1 MLIKPSTLLQSQ
13 SHLVCWSLL
22 QTKTKFSEQAHAR
35 THGLVVISAP
45 QSEEEASILMF
56 SGQVFMSFIREGY
69 VLFNRVLSEANSHI
83 YSARMAVLALIGL
96 QVTAEVRARGPCG
109 RSDAASCSS
118 TWGAT
123 SEDVPHRIYNKGKS
137 VLIQRQINKVC
148 CFFFILLKC
157 TDTFSINWNKFGP
170 DGM

>member
-1 MLIKPSTLLQSQ
+1 MTE
-13 SHLVCWSLL
+13 
-22 QTKTKFSEQAHAR
+22 FFEEAHAR

-45 QSEEEASILMF
+45 QSGEEAQILMF
-56 SGQVFMSFIREGY
+56 YGQVFVSRMREGHG
-69 VLFNRVLSEANSHI
+69 LFNGVLSEANSHI

-109 RSDAASCSS
+109 LSDAASCSS

-123 SEDVPHRIYNKGKS
+123 SEDVPHRIYNREKS

-148 CFFFILLKC
+148 FISSC
-157 TDTFSINWNKFGP
+157 
-170 DGM
+170 